1 MCRAIDSLTCSMNAR
16 VADQYVAGTE
26 LRQPS
31 RCDDHS
37 AAVQFSGGRGG
48 VDADLAPLRP

>member
-1 MCRAIDSLTCSMNAR
+1 MNAR